1 MADVIA
7 VIVLAILIG
16 GAVTYIVN
24 AKKKGV
30 KCIGCPA
37 GGSCPGS
44 GKAPKKKLEGR
55 VIGRKTMKISGMNC
69 AHCANDVAMM
79 LNQIDGVR
87 AEVNL
92 SKGSARIA
100 YDRNV
105 EDDVLKNAVEKAG
118 FGVADIKAS

>member
-7 VIVLAILIG
+7 VIVLVILIG
-16 GAVTYIVN
+16 SAVTYIVN
-24 AKKKGV
+24 EKKKGV

-44 GKAPKKKLEGR
+44 GGTPKKKLEGR
-55 VIGRKTMKISGMNC
+55 VIGRRTMKISGMSC
-69 AHCANDVAMM
+69 AHCANDVAMT
-79 LNQIDGVR
+79 LNRIDGVR

-100 YDRNV
+100 YDRAV
-105 EDDVLKNAVEKAG
+105 GDDILKNAVEKIG
-118 FGVADIKAS
+118 YHVISIS

>member
-1 MADVIA
+1 MSDVIA
-7 VIVLAILIG
+7 VIVLVILIG
-16 GAVTYIVN
+16 SAVAYIVN

-100 YDRNV
+100 YDRTV
-105 EDDVLKNAVEKAG
+105 GDDVLKNAVEKIG
-118 FGVADIKAS
+118 YHVISIS